1 MEARI
6 PLTIEPYANS
16 LAEIILHEPVE
27 LALLDKL
34 IHCKPLLKETFH
46 DPVGKFYY
54 GEKGEAKMLQDY
66 RNNYGR
72 LRVAVRYTRNKDIE
86 YGRFLPDKSLGL
98 HNMRR
103 MIRHTLIGEWGQD
116 VDIEN
121 AHPRMLEQITTIHKI
136 KNDWLVDYCNNREEW
151 LAETTAHWGLDQHPE
166 VVAGRIKA
174 REIGKSLFIALAYG
188 GGINRWRENWKVE
201 DEYEIPDRPP
211 PEKVANFKRE
221 IRNIHKKISDANP
234 HLTAQVVAHKTKHGQ
249 AEGTYNLNGSVC
261 SYYLQEWESRI
272 LEHIF
277 QYCLQKKYIQHGE
290 TMLCADGI
298 ILNKKFYH
306 DRIPI
311 ELEAVIAARTGFRL
325 KVEPKAMDRGFTAK
339 QIKEAMDFEL
349 HENGFLTGEI
359 ANYFRVLYSDKFVFS
374 GGELKGY
381 NGVYWRSDGEKNHS
395 TLHNFVDTTFYQHLS
410 SYIYK
415 KMWEH
420 AETRAEIDPE
430 DKVALQAHDDK
441 KKRMVMWSQ
450 EMERQC
456 RNVRQRSNLVADI
469 INKITN
475 VDIIWDD
482 DPFKL
487 CFTNKI
493 YDLKTGKWVATNYRD
508 YISQTTGYDWNDYEL
523 HQRTIELKKLL
534 DTIFPDPK
542 IRDYY
547 LTALATGLYGVQQ
560 ENINIA
566 TGVGGNGKSL
576 LNELMLAA
584 SGNYGYKLS
593 KEVLQED
600 SKLGACPEIANLHNK
615 RFVLTCEPKKS
626 KSINTSTMKEITGNP
641 TLNARQLYKNMV
653 EGGVL
658 LKLTLFLEANKL
670 PTLDEVGEATER
682 RVNVYPFESRFLKE
696 ADYLKLTEK
705 MTADEIRAAHVFV
718 GDPRYKTD
726 EWKRDNRQALIFVLM
741 DYFKQFQANNYT
753 MGEAPE
759 QCATAKKEYMQ
770 ESDNIY
776 GWFESVFEKTEGGEP
791 LGFKD
796 IYNLFTLSNY
806 YNNLTK
812 KERKD
817 YNLKKF
823 TKEISENLFLAPN
836 IRKRDTRYNG
846 VALKKDAVVGWRLKP
861 EEKAGGGAHDDEAY
875 AEEK

>member
-6 PLTIEPYANS
+6 PLTIEPYASS
-16 LAEIILHEPVE
+16 LDGIILHEPVE

-34 IHCKPLLKETFH
+34 IHCKTLLNEKTDEW
-46 DPVGKFYY
+46 VGDRKQL
-54 GEKGEAKMLQDY
+54 EDY
-66 RNNYGR
+66 RANYNR
-72 LRVAVRYTRNKDIE
+72 LRVAVRYTRSEEIE
-86 YGRFLPDKSLGL
+86 YGRFLPHRALGL
-98 HNMRR
+98 HNLRR
-103 MIRHTLIGEWGQD
+103 ELRHTLIGEWGQD

-151 LAETTAHWGLDQHPE
+151 LAETTAHWGLDQHPD
-166 VVAGRIKA
+166 VRANKIKA

-188 GGINRWRENWKVE
+188 GGINRWRENWKVG

-221 IRNIHKKISDANP
+221 IREIHRRIREANP
-234 HLTAQVVAHKTKHGQ
+234 HLTAQVIAHKTKHGQ
-249 AEGTYNLNGSVC
+249 AEGTYNLDGSVC

-277 QYCLQKKYIQHGE
+277 QYCLQQKYIQNGE
-290 TMLCADGI
+290 AMLCADGI

-349 HENGFLTGEI
+349 HEKPFLTGEI
-359 ANYFRVLYSDKFVFS
+359 ANYFRVLYSDKFIFS
-374 GGELKGY
+374 GGELKCY
-381 NGVYWRSDGEKNHS
+381 NGVYWRGDGEKNHS

-420 AETRAEIDPE
+420 AEKRAGIDPE

-441 KKRMVMWSQ
+441 KKRMSAWCD

-475 VDIIWDD
+475 ADITWDD

-493 YDLKTGKWVATNYRD
+493 YDLKTGKWEKTNYRD

-523 HQRTIELKKLL
+523 QQRTIELKKLL
-534 DTIFPDPK
+534 DTIFPDAK

-576 LNELMLAA
+576 LNELMLTAA
-584 SGNYGYKLS
+584 GNYGYKLT
-593 KEVLQED
+593 KEVLQADD
-600 SKLGACPEIANLHNK
+600 SKLGASPEVANLHNM
-615 RFVLTCEPKKS
+615 RFVLTCEPKRS
-626 KSINTSTMKEITGNP
+626 KCINTATMKEITGNP
-641 TLNARQLYKNMV
+641 TLNARQLYKNV
-653 EGGVL
+653 PVGGVL

-670 PTLDEVGEATER
+670 PNLDEVGAATER
-682 RVNVYPFESRFLKE
+682 RINVYPFESRFVKE
-696 ADYLKLTEK
+696 ADYIKLTEK
-705 MTADEIRAAHVFV
+705 MTADEIREAHIFI
-718 GDPRYKTD
+718 GDPKYKTD
-726 EWKRDNRQALIFVLM
+726 EWKREYRQALIFILM
-741 DYFKQFQANNYT
+741 DYFKKFQANNYE
-753 MGEAPE
+753 MGEPPA
-759 QCATAKKEYMQ
+759 QCAHAKKEYMQ
-770 ESDNIY
+770 ASDNLY

-796 IYNLFTLSNY
+796 IYNTFTLSNY
-806 YNNLTK
+806 YNNLAK

-817 YNLKKF
+817 YNLKNF

-846 VALKKDAVVGWRLKP
+846 VALKKDSVVGWRLKP
-861 EEKAGGGAHDDEAY
+861 QEEATGGGAHDEAY